1 LYKNSRP
8 LGEQRGVSGGNWFH
22 PEGAERVSASSSRRN
37 CPRLWGWCYRCNA
50 ALKAGQKYYEA
61 QFAQLR
67 NTMVQKKLDL
77 SPYFWRKKE
86 KTGTEKEKKR
96 E

>member
-1 LYKNSRP
+1 
-8 LGEQRGVSGGNWFH
+8 
-22 PEGAERVSASSSRRN
+22 
-37 CPRLWGWCYRCNA
+37 
-50 ALKAGQKYYEA
+50 
-61 QFAQLR
+61 
-67 NTMVQKKLDL
+67 MVQKKLDL